1 MTRCPRRSTR
11 TYPLCPYTTL
21 LRAVGGYLAQLVD
34 PLELELGAELLKEV
48 SIQKLFIPGEHDWYL
63 DLGDLWVKSFGE
75 SPWSIEHK
83 GVHIIGLNTVGQA
96 PDYWSATNMTPE
108 ERMAHMSVL
117 DGTVAGPWS
126 GLGHAQLEWLSSNV
140 ADLANDQPIFIF
152 SHNPLYEYYP

>member
-1 MTRCPRRSTR
+1 MGMDP
-11 TYPLCPYTTL
+11 PADFLIF
-21 LRAVGGYLAQLVD
+21 GGDLAQLGD
-34 PLELELGAELLKEV
+34 PWELELGAELLKEV

-117 DGTVAGPWS
+117 DAIGRAS
-126 GLGHAQLEWLSSNV
+126 GREQGGQYV
-140 ADLANDQPIFIF
+140 
-152 SHNPLYEYYP
+152 